1 MSTTTNLAL
10 NEPAYNSTSPTW
22 DQPLNYNSTILDKMF
37 GSTTSISLPTGAT
50 AYTVIS
56 SPSPTASG
64 STSQAMRI
72 LLTGTLS
79 ANQTVLLPQ
88 NVAGMWIVTNGTSG
102 AYTVSIGSDNGSAS
116 PAGNTLNLPQGYNI
130 IVFSDGTNLGYA
142 DNGLGTTF
150 PTLTVAGTATFNG
163 LANFVGSTSTLSMNV
178 KNIAENVT
186 IVGAGATGTINY
198 DVTTQSVLYY
208 TANASANFTLNL
220 RGNGT
225 YSLNSLLN
233 TNQALT
239 IVFLNTN
246 GSTPYYNNT
255 FQIDGTTQTVK
266 WPNGNA
272 PSAGNASAIDS
283 YTYTVIKTGSATYT
297 VIGTLTKFA

>member
-56 SPSPTASG
+56 SPSSTASG
-64 STSQAMRI
+64 STSQAMRF

-102 AYTVSIGSDNGSAS
+102 AYTVSIGSDNGSSA
-116 PAGNTLNLPQGYNI
+116 PAGNTLTLPQGYNI

-178 KNIAENVT
+178 KNIAENIT
-186 IVGAGATGTINY
+186 IVGSGATGTINY

-233 TNQALT
+233 TNQVLT

-255 FQIDGTTQTVK
+255 FQIDGVTQTVK

-283 YTYTVIKTGSATYT
+283 YTYTVIKTGSAAYT